1 MFLLK
6 FQIVKRSVVIA
17 GHKRSISLE
26 KSVWKSLKEIA
37 TYRDV
42 SLLAL
47 LNSIESTRHR
57 GNLSSAIRLFI
68 LDFYRA
74 QLGLQ
79 DRYKAIEKV
88 LRSPIGLH

>member
-6 FQIVKRSVVIA
+6 SQIAKRSVVIA

-26 KSVWKSLKEIA
+26 ESVWKSLKEIA

-47 LNSIESTRHR
+47 LSSIESTRHR

-74 QLGLQ
+74 QLELQ
-79 DRYKAIEKV
+79 DRYKVIEKG
-88 LRSPIGLH
+88 LRGPIGLH

>member
-1 MFLLK
+1 MLLSK
-6 FQIVKRSVVIA
+6 SQIVKRSIVIA

-26 KSVWKSLKEIA
+26 EPVWKSLKEIA

-42 SLLAL
+42 SLLTL
-47 LNSIESTRHR
+47 LSSIESTRHR
-57 GNLSSAIRLFI
+57 GNLSSAIRLFV
-68 LDFYRA
+68 LDFYRM
-74 QLGLQ
+74 QLELQ